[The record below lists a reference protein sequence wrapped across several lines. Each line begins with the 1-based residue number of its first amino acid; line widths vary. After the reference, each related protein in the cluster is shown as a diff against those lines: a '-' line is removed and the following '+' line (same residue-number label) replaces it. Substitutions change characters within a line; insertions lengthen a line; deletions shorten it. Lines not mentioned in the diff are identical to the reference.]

1 MKTTRRGIF
10 KLIAGAAA
18 CIALPVPKWH
28 KPEPTFKFS
37 REIPPPL
44 NKEEFAEVYPQP
56 KAPNMQGTGQWGER
70 PEFWREKI
78 LKLYPNRPSE
88 LMTILGKLRKP

>member
-18 CIALPVPKWH
+18 CTVLPVPKWD
-28 KPEPTFKFS
+28 KPESTSEFS
-37 REIPPPL
+37 
-44 NKEEFAEVYPQP
+44 KEEWTALLEEAYKRPE
-56 KAPNMQGTGQWGER
+56 ALNMLGTGSWEDR
-70 PEFWREKI
+70 PLFWREKI
-78 LKLYPNRPSE
+78 LEMYPASKPSD